1 MAKTKTEET
10 EAPKLW
16 DTTVKLG
23 AIEEALYLQEGDVV
37 VKVDR
42 ASGEVTV
49 RGTKQHGR
57 SQEPG

>member
-1 MAKTKTEET
+1 MAKKSDLTET
-10 EAPKLW
+10 LTQFY

-23 AIEEALYLQEGDVV
+23 AIEEAQFLQEGDVV

-49 RGTKQHGR
+49 RGPVQHAR
-57 SQEPG
+57 STEAR